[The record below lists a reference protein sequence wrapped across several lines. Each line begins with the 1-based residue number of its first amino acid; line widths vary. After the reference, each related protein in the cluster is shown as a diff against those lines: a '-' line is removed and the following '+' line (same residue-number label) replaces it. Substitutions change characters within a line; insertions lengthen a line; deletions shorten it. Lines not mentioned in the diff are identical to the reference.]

1 MCASPC
7 QIAALCAFL
16 DQSPE
21 TPTDNLITVDY
32 VCRGINSPKV
42 WRKYLDSIAVRYGS
56 KVVYCKTQC
65 KEYGWRN
72 LTQKTILENGKH
84 IYDAKR
90 QSDYVK
96 SSKEHLLVSSWCR
109 PSCYDCRFKGFPRT
123 ADITIADFWGIEKV
137 CKGLDR
143 DLGTSL
149 VMVNS
154 KKGEHFFDLAKP
166 HMNQMQVPLEK
177 AVAENRPIHSP
188 LEPPALD
195 RSAFFADLERLP
207 YSALVQKYDPAPE
220 PKEFIPWLKKVT
232 RYPRRVVRITRLNPV
247 AVFQFFR
254 YNTLAEILRGDVIIF
269 GPHCIVKIARTAVIN
284 KKGITV
290 FGAREGFTYDWKPYR
305 LSRLAVYA
313 NATLNLGP
321 NIQISGTSDIRVE
334 PSRTVTFKGYSGFNL
349 GLQIKSGA
357 DVEIGEGVMAGWD
370 VSIRAA
376 NSHWV
381 NRAGYKVSAPVVIG
395 DHVWLCEGCVITQGV
410 KVGDGA
416 IVGARAIVTRNVPAH
431 SMVAGNPAGVVD
443 EDVLW
448 KP

>member
-7 QIAALCAFL
+7 QIAALRAFL

-42 WRKYLDSIAVRYGS
+42 WRKYLDSIAARYGS

-84 IYDAKR
+84 VYDAKGPNH
-90 QSDYVK
+90 YVK

-137 CKGLDR
+137 CKELDR
-143 DLGTSL
+143 NLGTSL

-166 HMNQMQVPLEK
+166 HLEQMQVPLEK

-188 LEPPALD
+188 LEPPAVD

-220 PKEFIPWLKKVT
+220 PKGFIPWLKKVT
-232 RYPRRVVRITRLNPV
+232 RYPRRIVRITRLNPV

-254 YNTLAEILRGDVIIF
+254 YNTLPEILRGDVIIF
-269 GPHCIVKIARTAVIN
+269 APHCVIKVGKGAVIN
-284 KKGITV
+284 KKGITT
-290 FGAREGFTYDWKPYR
+290 FGINQIEDCKPHSVARLLIRENG
-305 LSRLAVYA
+305 
-313 NATLNLGP
+313 TLNLGQ
-321 NIQISGTSDIRVE
+321 NVLINQGADIRVD
-334 PSRTVTFKGYSGFNL
+334 PNGSVTFKGHCCFNA
-349 GLQIKSGA
+349 GLMLKGRN
-357 DVEIGEGVMAGWD
+357 VEIGEGVMAGWD
-370 VSIRAA
+370 VKIRAA
-376 NSHWV
+376 NYHHI
-381 NRAGYKVSAPVVIG
+381 NRAGYQVAKPVVIG

-416 IVGARAIVTRNVPAH
+416 IVGARAIVTHNVPAH
-431 SMVAGNPAGVVD
+431 SMVAGNPAQVVD